1 MEMFMNDSCIK
12 DEPWNA
18 PIGTFDKYYKLS
30 RNFIAELVHLGPI
43 LVSVVV
49 ERDISRAL
57 VRSILGFKEYRFY
70 NGHIDGCP
78 YFFSVR
84 NSLSRYFGDC
94 IDGWRYSEATS
105 ARKPSFMGMIS
116 SLFSLGSWP
125 LKNESGGSRK
135 GMYDTISSGMMGC
148 PKMFSVEEIMGRMAE
163 VRPEH
168 AGEVDNEFYRQP
180 VYVDLVTE
188 SGRRIPEK
196 ILGRR
201 QISPEDN
208 LDVFSDDLEDAKA
221 PSHSGEKRLRHAL
234 LGFVF
239 NEIEYFCQVNTFYLD
254 VVTKVLKEKTGF
266 ENVFKGFCKV
276 HSFEKR
282 FISSMKDIAEEA
294 GFEVDRVLS
303 DPQYFAS
310 EMKAR
315 GFREIEMDDKEIV
328 ERVLDSFESNL
339 DGFRCYEDMML
350 SHEESIE
357 SLKKAKDCAGVPSHR
372 VVDDC
377 FCNCLQ
383 RIVRYPIL
391 IDDILRNLTDEIHVK
406 RAKKIYLGMIR
417 LINIIDKKKER
428 HDNILCGLL
437 IKEKVTGIPKDVLK
451 RKMDFLSQLNCE
463 DSNGEP
469 VTLFLFHEVMII
481 ADREG
486 SSVPIQD
493 PRSGRY
499 FFRHSLMMRDIG
511 ICAFGISGVKIIVKG
526 SLEGRD
532 DLYEMTEIY
541 DDVCIGAMY
550 FAKGSPHSIR
560 CFVEECYK
568 ARAKIESGAELY
580 VSSTNVFFRVFRS
593 EKIEEE
599 DCFRKRDLIVYTSK
613 EKFKVSEDPN
623 SGYLDVENGVLRT
636 KNPESSEEC
645 IRYGESRL
653 KHKLADAV
661 GNAIR
666 ATKARMASKD
676 VPWKS
681 PQLFAM
687 YRIKLK
693 EVVEEC
699 GDSSFTEFNGKLS
712 KCDSATI
719 TRKICV
725 AKGIIRYLSRS
736 LPYVGCN
743 RLSKEQLPFDADQ
756 DDGRLKEN
764 EIIAFLENALDIEEL
779 EDWVFDEYTA
789 EDILYL
795 LMYFVRT
802 NMYTFFRIE
811 DIEVLYKALLVD
823 RICLLGTITPQIS
836 NPLLITSFFE
846 IIITAR
852 DKLPITPTLRMFLA
866 MLGPFKVDKSDVIE
880 MLDRIR
886 W

>member
-1 MEMFMNDSCIK
+1 MFMNDSCLE

-18 PIGTFDKYYKLS
+18 AIGTFDRYYKLS
-30 RNFIAELVHLGPI
+30 RNFVADLVHLGPI

-84 NSLSRYFGDC
+84 SSLSRYFGDC

-105 ARKPSFMGMIS
+105 ARKSSFMGMLS

-125 LKNESGGSRK
+125 LKNESGGNKR

-148 PKMFSVEEIMGRMAE
+148 PEMFSVEEIMGRMAE

-168 AGEVDNEFYRQP
+168 AGEVDDEFYRQP
-180 VYVDLVTE
+180 VYADLVME
-188 SGRRIPEK
+188 SGIRIPEK
-196 ILGRR
+196 LLGRR

-208 LDVFSDDLEDAKA
+208 LDVFSDDLEDTKTPA
-221 PSHSGEKRLRHAL
+221 HSGEKRLRHAL
-234 LGFVF
+234 LGFIF
-239 NEIEYFCQVNTFYLD
+239 NEIEYFCQMNTFYLD
-254 VVTKVLKEKTGF
+254 VVTKVLKEKTRL
-266 ENVFKGFCKV
+266 ENIFKGFCKV
-276 HSFEKR
+276 HSFETG

-294 GFEVDRVLS
+294 GFEVDRILS

-315 GFREIEMDDKEIV
+315 GFQEIEMDDKEIV

-357 SLKKAKDCAGVPSHR
+357 SLKKAKDCAGVPNHR

-391 IDDILRNLTDEIHVK
+391 IDDILRNLTDELHVK
-406 RAKKIYLGMIR
+406 RAKKIYLGMIK
-417 LINIIDKKKER
+417 LINVIDKKKER

-437 IKEKVTGIPKDVLK
+437 IKEKVSGMPKEMLK
-451 RKMDFLSQLNCE
+451 GNMDFLSQLNCE

-469 VTLFLFHEVMII
+469 VTLFLFREVMII

-493 PRSGRY
+493 PGSGRY
-499 FFRHSLMMRDIG
+499 FFRHALMMKDIG
-511 ICAFGISGVKIIVKG
+511 ICAFGISGVKIIVRG
-526 SLEGRD
+526 CLEERG
-532 DLYEMTEIY
+532 DLYEMAEVY

-550 FAKGSPHSIR
+550 FAKCSPHSIR

-568 ARAKIESGAELY
+568 AEIEPGAELY
-580 VSSTNVFFRVFRS
+580 VSSTNVFFRVLRRG
-593 EKIEEE
+593 KIEEE
-599 DCFRKRDLIVYTSK
+599 DCLRKRDLIVYTNNEDFRASQ
-613 EKFKVSEDPN
+613 DPN
-623 SGYLDVENGVLRT
+623 SGYLDVENGVLRM
-636 KNPESSEEC
+636 KSLGSSEEC
-645 IRYGESRL
+645 IRYRESEL
-653 KHKLADAV
+653 KHKLGDVV
-661 GNAIR
+661 GKAIR
-666 ATKARMASKD
+666 DAKARMASKGM
-676 VPWKS
+676 PWKY

-699 GDSSFTEFNGKLS
+699 GDSSFIEFNGKLS

-725 AKGIIRYLSRS
+725 VKGIIRYLSRS

-743 RLSKEQLPFDADQ
+743 KLSKEHLSFDTDR
-756 DDGRLKEN
+756 DDGRIKEN
-764 EIIAFLENALDIEEL
+764 ETTAFLENALDIEEL
-779 EDWVFDEYTA
+779 EDWVFDKYTA
-789 EDILYL
+789 EDILHL

-811 DIEVLYKALLVD
+811 DIEILYKTLLVD
-823 RICLLGTITPQIS
+823 RICLLGTIIPQTS

-852 DKLPITPTLRMFLA
+852 DKLPIPPALKMFLA
-866 MLGPFKVDKSDVIE
+866 MFGPFKVDKSDVIE